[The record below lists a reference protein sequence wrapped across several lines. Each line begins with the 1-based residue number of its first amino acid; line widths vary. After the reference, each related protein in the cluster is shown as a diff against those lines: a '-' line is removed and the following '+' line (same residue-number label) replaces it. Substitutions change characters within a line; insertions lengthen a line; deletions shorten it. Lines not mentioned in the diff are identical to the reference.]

1 MEKYIK
7 SSDLAEVMAELAAT
21 ALDYADK
28 VSMDTTMRKFA
39 DVMMLTVVVR
49 DSNTYVRLVEQ
60 EYRIV
65 PDTMSPEQVANET
78 VFNALEQIEEER
90 KSAEDQTPSNNE

>member
-60 EYRIV
+60 EYHIV
-65 PDTMSPEQVANET
+65 PATKSPDEVVNET
-78 VFNALEQIEEER
+78 IFSALEKIEEAR
-90 KSAEDQTPSNNE
+90 KQAEENTPSNNE

>member
-28 VSMDTTMRKFA
+28 VIVETTTRKLA
-39 DVMMLTVVVR
+39 DDVTFTVVVR
-49 DSNTYVRLVEQ
+49 DANYYVRLAEQ
-60 EYRIV
+60 EYHIV
-65 PDTMSPEQVANET
+65 PTMKSPDDVVKET
-78 VFNALEQIEEER
+78 IFSALEQIEAER
-90 KSAEDQTPSNNE
+90 KQAEENTPSNNE

>member
-28 VSMDTTMRKFA
+28 VIVETTTRKFA
-39 DVMMLTVVVR
+39 DDVTFTVVVR
-49 DSNTYVRLVEQ
+49 DAYYVRLADH
-60 EYRIV
+60 EYHIV
-65 PDTMSPEQVANET
+65 PATKSPDDVVNET
-78 VFNALEQIEEER
+78 IFSALEQIEAARKQAEEN
-90 KSAEDQTPSNNE
+90 TPSNNE

>member
-28 VSMDTTMRKFA
+28 VIVETTTRKLG
-39 DVMMLTVVVR
+39 DYVTITVVVR
-49 DSNTYVRLVEQ
+49 DAYYVRLADQ
-60 EYRIV
+60 EYHIV
-65 PDTMSPEQVANET
+65 TATDSPDDVVNET
-78 VFNALEQIEEER
+78 IFRALEQIEAARKQAEE
-90 KSAEDQTPSNNE
+90 ETPSNNE